1 MKVIKYERSIQIM
14 HWYTLITPMKRKK
27 MNKKNQSSNM
37 IMFLVFRSIMVE
49 IISLCV
55 QRERERE
62 REKKR
67 KGNFLD
73 SEVSNQLEN

>member
-1 MKVIKYERSIQIM
+1 
-14 HWYTLITPMKRKK
+14 
-27 MNKKNQSSNM
+27 M

-62 REKKR
+62 RERERGEKER
-67 KGNFLD
+67 KFLGLG
-73 SEVSNQLEN
+73 SSSIKSTRKLKQ

>member
-1 MKVIKYERSIQIM
+1 
-14 HWYTLITPMKRKK
+14 
-27 MNKKNQSSNM
+27 M

-62 REKKR
+62 REEKR

-73 SEVSNQLEN
+73 SEAVVSNQLEN

>member
-1 MKVIKYERSIQIM
+1 
-14 HWYTLITPMKRKK
+14 
-27 MNKKNQSSNM
+27 M

-62 REKKR
+62 REREEKR

-73 SEVSNQLEN
+73 SEAVVSNQLEN